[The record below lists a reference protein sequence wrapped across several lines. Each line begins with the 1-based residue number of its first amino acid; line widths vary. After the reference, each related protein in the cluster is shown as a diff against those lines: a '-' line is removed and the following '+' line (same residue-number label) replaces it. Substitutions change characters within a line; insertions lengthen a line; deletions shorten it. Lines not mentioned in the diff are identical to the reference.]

1 MGRFIEKNDK
11 PWLWS
16 GGGIGAGLAIGF
28 ALAHIRTLRE
38 WPWDILAQPLATLG
52 AGFAAIVAAGIALH
66 NGEKTR
72 EQDKEIH
79 ETSSRAEQERALRE
93 RFTSIV
99 ELLATEDLTKR
110 ESGAYALAAL
120 ADDWAAFYKDDPKS
134 ALQEQQ
140 VCLNI
145 LTSQLHDP
153 ITEEPQPQLLNFKE
167 RIQNL
172 IFSNFINQENN
183 GPGHWSDLKLNLSNC
198 HVYKITVKG
207 FFNRDVI
214 FSGVNFVNKSRFINT
229 TFSELTF
236 KQSSFD
242 HAYFNEAK
250 FHGPARFHQVT
261 FQGAA
266 SFYSAKFFDIS
277 DFFESQFQLIA
288 KFDQAK
294 FHDRAYFAN
303 STFLRTAS
311 FRKASFYGAAHF
323 PQSEVNRPID
333 LSYSN
338 FAMQESHTYIKAIK
352 ASGANLTGAKFNVD
366 FSKNNKLYN
375 SINTHTHDIEL
386 AT

>member
-28 ALAHIRTLRE
+28 ALAHIRTLQE
-38 WPWDILAQPLATLG
+38 WRWDIIAQPLATLG
-52 AGFAAIVAAGIALH
+52 AGIAAIIAAWIAWF
-66 NGEKTR
+66 NGRQTR
-72 EQDKEIH
+72 KQDK
-79 ETSSRAEQERALRE
+79 ERALRE

-99 ELLATEDLTKR
+99 EILSFENEDLIKR
-110 ESGAYALAAL
+110 EAGAYALAAL
-120 ADDWAAFYKDDPKS
+120 ADDWADFYKDDPKS

-167 RIQNL
+167 RIQDL
-172 IFSNFINQENN
+172 IFSNFTNQENN
-183 GPGHWSDLKLNLSNC
+183 GPGNWSDLKLNLSDC

-214 FSGVNFVNKSRFINT
+214 FSEVNFVNESRFINA

-250 FHGPARFHQVT
+250 FHGPARFHQVI

-266 SFYSAKFFDIS
+266 SFFGVKFFDIS
-277 DFFESQFQLIA
+277 NFSKSQFQAIA
-288 KFDQAK
+288 KFDQSE
-294 FHDRAYFAN
+294 FHDRTHFAD

-311 FRKASFYGAAHF
+311 FRKASFYDAAHF

-333 LSYSN
+333 LSYSS
-338 FAMQESHTYIKAIK
+338 FAMQESHTCINAIK
-352 ASGANLTGAKFNVD
+352 ASGANLTDAEFGVD
-366 FSKNNKLYN
+366 FSKSNKL
-375 SINTHTHDIEL
+375 
-386 AT
+386 

>member
-214 FSGVNFVNKSRFINT
+214 FSGVNFVDKSRFINT

>member
-1 MGRFIEKNDK
+1 MGRFIEKGDK
-11 PWLWS
+11 PWLWG
-16 GGGIGAGLAIGF
+16 GGGIVAGLAIGF
-28 ALAHIRTLRE
+28 AIAHVHTLQE
-38 WPWDILAQPLATLG
+38 WRWDIIAQPLATLG
-52 AGFAAIVAAGIALH
+52 AGIAAIIAAWIAWF
-66 NGEKTR
+66 NGRQTR
-72 EQDKEIH
+72 KQDK
-79 ETSSRAEQERALRE
+79 ERALRE

-99 ELLATEDLTKR
+99 EILSFKNEDLIKR
-110 ESGAYALAAL
+110 EAGAYALAAL
-120 ADDWAAFYKDDPKS
+120 ADDWADFYKDDPKS

-214 FSGVNFVNKSRFINT
+214 FSGVNFVDKSRFINT

-242 HAYFNEAK
+242 HAYFNEVK

-277 DFFESQFQLIA
+277 NFFGSQFQVIA
-288 KFDQAK
+288 KFDQAE
-294 FHDRAYFAN
+294 FHDRAYFAD

-323 PQSEVNRPID
+323 PKSEVNRPID

-338 FAMQESHTYIKAIK
+338 FAMQESHTYIKDIK
-352 ASGANLTGAKFNVD
+352 ASGANLTDAKFDVD

-375 SINTHTHDIEL
+375 STNTHTHNIEL